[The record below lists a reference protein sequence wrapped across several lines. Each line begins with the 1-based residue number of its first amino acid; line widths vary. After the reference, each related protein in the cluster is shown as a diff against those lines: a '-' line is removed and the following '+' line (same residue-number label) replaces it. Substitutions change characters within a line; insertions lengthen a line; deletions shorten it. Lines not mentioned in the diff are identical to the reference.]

1 MKKNSKIIG
10 SVILICVI
18 SILLFIGY
26 KNSDNT
32 VSDQQV
38 LIQSSEDEK
47 KEIKAYVV
55 GEVKSPGVYTL
66 MEGDRVLQLISKAG
80 GLTASADA
88 ISINLAQIV
97 SDQMKIVVMKKGAV
111 TSSQTSGSSSQN
123 NDGKISINSA
133 DKEQLKTIP
142 GIGDVTAQKIIDYR
156 EKNGGFKS
164 IDELK
169 KIDRIGDKTYDKLK
183 DYFILW

>member
-10 SVILICVI
+10 SVLLISVILIF
-18 SILLFIGY
+18 LFIGY
-26 KNSDNT
+26 RNSDNS

-38 LIQSSEDEK
+38 LIESSEDNK
-47 KEIKAYVV
+47 KDIKAYVV
-55 GEVKSPGVYTL
+55 GEVKTPGVYTL
-66 MEGDRVLQLISKAG
+66 IDGDRVQQLISKAG
-80 GLTASADA
+80 GFTPNADTS
-88 ISINLAQIV
+88 SINLAQIV
-97 SDQMKIVVMKKGAV
+97 SDQMKIVVAKKGAAASV
-111 TSSQTSGSSSQN
+111 SGSQN
-123 NDGKISINSA
+123 SDGKISINSA
-133 DKEQLKTIP
+133 NKEQLKTVP

-169 KIDRIGDKTYDKLK
+169 KIDRIGDKTYEKLK